1 MTIGLVVLILA
12 LHIIFGGKSYLA
24 VVVFGETFNEERGG
38 LVGLVSVLWDWRGGG
53 RQRPGN

>member
-1 MTIGLVVLILA
+1 MAPSHLGRSNP
-12 LHIIFGGKSYLA
+12 FWRENGDWA

-53 RQRPGN
+53 RHDYWD